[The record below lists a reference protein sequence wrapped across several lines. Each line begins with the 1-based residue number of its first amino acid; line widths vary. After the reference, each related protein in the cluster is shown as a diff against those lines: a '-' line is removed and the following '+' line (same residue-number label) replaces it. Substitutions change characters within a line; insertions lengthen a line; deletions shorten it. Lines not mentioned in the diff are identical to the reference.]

1 MASFL
6 YRIGRSAYLF
16 RWRFIAAW
24 MLLIVGV
31 GTAAATL
38 TQQTST
44 TFSIPGLESI
54 ETQEEMQE
62 RFAGA
67 GSQLDAPTG
76 TVVIGAPEGSALTD
90 PAVSEGVDA
99 FLADLQGLDF
109 LAETDAL
116 VSPVIAAEG
125 LSEQLT
131 AAKAEQGIAEE
142 QIAADIAALSPLSP
156 DESTGTV
163 EVRFDAESTMDVQAE
178 DREA

>member
-76 TVVIGAPEGSALTD
+76 TVVIGAS
-90 PAVSEGVDA
+90 S
-99 FLADLQGLDF
+99 
-109 LAETDAL
+109 
-116 VSPVIAAEG
+116 
-125 LSEQLT
+125 LSL
-131 AAKAEQGIAEE
+131 IH
-142 QIAADIAALSPLSP
+142 I
-156 DESTGTV
+156 
-163 EVRFDAESTMDVQAE
+163 
-178 DREA
+178 